1 MQIHRKQIPAILLG
15 AVAVISATHAYADEE
30 TREVEEFTTISYS
43 LPFAVDFVEAGEHY
57 VKLEGDEDTI
67 SEIETEVRGNTL
79 KVYKENSWFDW
90 SDGKV
95 VLTIGYT
102 ELEAITMAGSGDGH
116 AESLENDEITLKI
129 TGSANLEIEAL
140 AADEVYL
147 SIAGSGNVD
156 IENADVDTIES
167 KIAGSGDI
175 AISGRAVAQ
184 EISISGSG
192 DHQAQD
198 LKTQE
203 TSASVRGS
211 GDVTVWAESHL
222 SASVVGSGDI
232 EYYGAPEIKE
242 RIMGSGSV
250 VQLDDER

>member
-1 MQIHRKQIPAILLG
+1 MKTLQKHLQI
-15 AVAVISATHAYADEE
+15 ISLSAATICAANAYADEE
-30 TREVEEFTTISYS
+30 TREVEAFTAINYT
-43 LPFAVDFVEAGEHY
+43 LPFAVDFVAAGEHY

-90 SDGKV
+90 SNGKV
-95 VLTIGYT
+95 VITIGYK

-129 TGSANLEIEAL
+129 TGSANLEIEEL
-140 AADEVYL
+140 EADEVYL

-156 IENADVDTIES
+156 IDNAEVDTIES

-184 EISISGSG
+184 EITISGSG
-192 DHQAQD
+192 DHRASD

-203 TSASVRGS
+203 TSASIRGS

-250 VQLDDER
+250 VQIDTER